1 MGLLCCGVSSCYS
14 AEMCLSSPRNP
25 RNAWLG
31 FGLRGGTKGA
41 HAQRAEG
48 TCLKEGTT
56 AYDECEWACLR
67 GVELPR
73 VRLNI
78 LDQHVGQ
85 GDGVLCLVTEWPAV
99 RGQAQ
104 GGKGTGAQLSN

>member
-1 MGLLCCGVSSCYS
+1 MHG
-14 AEMCLSSPRNP
+14 
-25 RNAWLG
+25 LG

-41 HAQRAEG
+41 HARRAEG
-48 TCLKEGTT
+48 TCLEEGTT
-56 AYDECEWACLR
+56 VYDECEWARLR

-85 GDGVLCLVTEWPAV
+85 GDGVLCLVTEQLAV
-99 RGQAQ
+99 RGQ
-104 GGKGTGAQLSN
+104 GGKGTGACSAQQLRQTTEAARVSEGG